1 MNKVQKRQRNTTVIR
16 PFPRRARACECP
28 CPESPH
34 FMDILNTGDMY
45 RFSPQGQSHTEPSG
59 ADWLEIQLD
68 GSAPASMEDIS
79 RRGHQHILKVTV
91 WIMVD
96 IVLQKL

>member
-1 MNKVQKRQRNTTVIR
+1 MTSVELKIDSEDAVDEKKRGGGTQDMNKVQKRQRNTTVIR

-59 ADWLEIQLD
+59 AD
-68 GSAPASMEDIS
+68 
-79 RRGHQHILKVTV
+79 
-91 WIMVD
+91 
-96 IVLQKL
+96 